1 MTLAGQDPVL
11 ALEKVPWWRALWV
24 RVWSLQSVLRLVFLA
39 VILGGWELTSIH
51 LVKPIW
57 ISSPS
62 RVGPRIVSSFDTLI
76 LHAWATLQEA
86 LLGLA
91 IGTML
96 GLLFGVL
103 IARSPRSVR
112 GAVDPFVQAA
122 YSIPRIA
129 LAPFFILWFGIGLAS
144 KVMLVVT
151 VVSFAIFFNV
161 RQGIEGLDRDL
172 IDALRSMRATR
183 FQMMRYVTVP
193 AVVPWLLA
201 GLKIS
206 VGLGIVSAIIAEL
219 IGSAKGLGHYLRT
232 TTNAFDMTGGFAA
245 MFFMSTMAMLFYG
258 IVTVLERRLI
268 SWQTPTGDA
277 NETTTKF
284 ARR

>member
-51 LVKPIW
+51 LIKPIW

-62 RVGPRIVSSFDTLI
+62 RVGPRIVDAFGELMS
-76 LHAWATLQEA
+76 HAGTTLQEA

-112 GAVDPFVQAA
+112 GAVDPFILAA

-183 FQMMRYVTVP
+183 FQMTRYVTVP

-201 GLKIS
+201 GVKIS
-206 VGLGIVSAIIAEL
+206 VGLAVVSAIVGEI
-219 IGSAKGLGHYLRT
+219 IGSTKGLGNYLT
-232 TTNAFDMTGGFAA
+232 KSTNTFDMTGGFAA
-245 MFFMSTMAMLFYG
+245 ILMMSTMAMLLNG
-258 IVTVLERRLI
+258 IVTVLERRLT

-277 NETTTKF
+277 KDTTTKF
-284 ARR
+284 AA